1 MAIVVVEIVHD
12 GLLQF
17 VDALEDAAADAFS
30 GDLGKEALD
39 HVEPRA
45 GRGRE
50 VQTEA
55 RMPLEP
61 ALYRGGLVGSIIIDD
76 QMQVEIGQRPLVD
89 GLEKAEELAMPVAGH
104 AFADDGAVEHVE
116 RPRTGSWCRCACSH
130 ASSSRSGP
138 SSSAARLGAVKGLDL
153 ARIGICG

>member
-45 GRGRE
+45 GRRRE
-50 VQTEA
+50 VQMEA

-89 GLEKAEELAMPVAGH
+89 
-104 AFADDGAVEHVE
+104 
-116 RPRTGSWCRCACSH
+116 RPY
-130 ASSSRSGP
+130 SS
-138 SSSAARLGAVKGLDL
+138 LLL
-153 ARIGICG
+153 T

>member
-12 GLLQF
+12 GFLQF

-50 VQTEA
+50 VQMEA

-61 ALYRGGLVGSIIIDD
+61 ALYRGGLVGGIIIDD
-76 QMQVEIGQRPLVD
+76 QMQVENGQRPLVD

-104 AFADDGAVEHVE
+104 AFAMTV
-116 RPRTGSWCRCACSH
+116 
-130 ASSSRSGP
+130 P
-138 SSSAARLGAVKGLDL
+138 SSMLSAANRVVVPLRL
-153 ARIGICG
+153 